1 MIMNFNI
8 RNVVPIACVFLLA
21 SCSQQQARRP
31 LTQTSG
37 QFMKESA
44 NRNIKLIA
52 NEEALIDSV
61 IRKNPERKYLASK
74 KGYWYFYESQNTKDT
89 LTPQRGDVAFFDYEI
104 ADLRGNVIYSEVEL
118 KPQTYLVDK
127 QNILMGLRDG
137 IKLMH
142 KNEKVSF
149 LFPSHLGHGYRGDND
164 RIPPNLP
171 LVVTVRLH
179 DFKPEAV
186 ARSSV
191 KKKAPVAPV
200 QEEKVPL
207 ESEEIKP
214 E

>member
-1 MIMNFNI
+1 MNFNI
-8 RNVVPIACVFLLA
+8 RNIIPVGFAILLA

-37 QFMKESA
+37 KFMKESMY
-44 NRNIKLIA
+44 RNIKLIA

-61 IRKNPERKYLASK
+61 IRKHPERKYVATP
-74 KGYWYFYESQNTKDT
+74 KGYWYYYAMENTKDT
-89 LTPQRGDVAFFDYEI
+89 LTPKRGDVAFFDYEI
-104 ADLRGNVIYSEVEL
+104 ADLKGNVIYSEVEL

-137 IKLMH
+137 IKLMN

-171 LVVTVRLH
+171 LVVTVSLR
-179 DFKPEAV
+179 DFKPEAA
-186 ARSSV
+186 ARAEQKV
-191 KKKAPVAPV
+191 QTVAPV
-200 QEEKVPL
+200 KKATPIIKEEV
-207 ESEEIKP
+207 KP

>member
-1 MIMNFNI
+1 MNFNI
-8 RNVVPIACVFLLA
+8 RNIIPVGFAILLA

-37 QFMKESA
+37 KFMKESM

-61 IRKNPERKYLASK
+61 IRKHPERKYIATP
-74 KGYWYFYESQNTKDT
+74 KGYWYFYEMENTKDT
-89 LTPQRGDVAFFDYEI
+89 LTPKRGDVAYFDYEI
-104 ADLRGNVIYSEVEL
+104 ADLKGNVIYSEVEL

-137 IKLMH
+137 IKLMN

-171 LVVTVRLH
+171 LVVTVSLR

-186 ARSSV
+186 ARTEQ
-191 KKKAPVAPV
+191 KAPTVAPV
-200 QEEKVPL
+200 KKAAAPTIK
-207 ESEEIKP
+207 EEIKP

>member
-1 MIMNFNI
+1 MKLNINFLI
-8 RNVVPIACVFLLA
+8 PVIAAVALT

-31 LTQTSG
+31 ITQTSG
-37 QFMKESA
+37 KFMKESVD
-44 NRNIKLIA
+44 RNIKLIA

-61 IRKNPERKYLASK
+61 IKNHPERKYIATP
-74 KGYWYFYESQNTKDT
+74 KGYWYYYETENTKDT
-89 LTPQRGDVAFFDYEI
+89 LTPKRGDVAFFDYEI
-104 ADLRGNVIYSEVEL
+104 ADLKGNVIYSEVEL

-137 IKLMH
+137 IKLMN

-171 LVVTVRLH
+171 LVVTVSLR
-179 DFKPEAV
+179 DFKPEAT
-186 ARSSV
+186 ARAEKPAAKV
-191 KKKAPVAPV
+191 IPTQTQEV
-200 QEEKVPL
+200 Q
-207 ESEEIKP
+207 P